1 MPFTGHAFTVEAA
14 IESGGKPMAS
24 EAGAVRMGNPWRILG
39 WGAAVAIILAPLVAM
54 QLGAPGVVWTLS
66 DFIFAIVLIGGVGLL
81 FELAV
86 RASGSW
92 AYRGGVALA
101 LAAAFLLIWINGA
114 VGIIGNE
121 DNPANLVFV
130 AIIAMAVAGA
140 IVAGGKAALMARAM
154 SVAGVAQALVG
165 IAVFA
170 FNDGAEP
177 PGRLG
182 LLLLIEGLAMF
193 WLGSAWLFRKAAGN
207 AR

>member
-1 MPFTGHAFTVEAA
+1 MPGEVG
-14 IESGGKPMAS
+14 SMR
-24 EAGAVRMGNPWRILG
+24 VVNPLRIVG
-39 WGAAVAIILAPLVAM
+39 WGLAVAIILAPLVAM

-92 AYRGGVALA
+92 AYRGACALA
-101 LAAAFLLIWINGA
+101 LATAFLLIWINGA

-121 DNPANLVFV
+121 DNPANFVFLVIILM
-130 AIIAMAVAGA
+130 AIAGA
-140 IVAGGKAALMARAM
+140 VVARGKAHSMARAM
-154 SVAGVAQALVG
+154 TVTGVAQAMVG

-177 PGRLG
+177 PGRFG
-182 LLLLIEGLAMF
+182 LLILIEIFAAMWLA
-193 WLGSAWLFRKAAGN
+193 SAWLFRRAA
-207 AR
+207 R

>member
-1 MPFTGHAFTVEAA
+1 MP
-14 IESGGKPMAS
+14 SGV
-24 EAGAVRMGNPWRILG
+24 GAMRMGNPWRIAG
-39 WGAAVAIILAPLVAM
+39 WSTAVAVILAPLVAM
-54 QLGAPGVVWTLS
+54 QLGASGVFWTLS

-121 DNPANLVFV
+121 DNSANFVFLVIILM
-130 AIIAMAVAGA
+130 AIAGA
-140 IVAGGKAALMARAM
+140 VVARGKAALMSRAM
-154 SVAGVAQALVG
+154 TVAGTAQALVG

-170 FNDGAEP
+170 LDAGGNEP
-177 PGRLG
+177 PGRFALFI
-182 LLLLIEGLAMF
+182 LIEGFAAL
-193 WLGSAWLFRKAAGN
+193 WLGSAWLFRKAAD
-207 AR
+207 

>member
-1 MPFTGHAFTVEAA
+1 MP
-14 IESGGKPMAS
+14 S
-24 EAGAVRMGNPWRILG
+24 EVGAMRIMSPWRVLG
-39 WGAAVAIILAPLVAM
+39 WGLAVAVILAPLVAM

-92 AYRGGVALA
+92 AYRSACALA
-101 LAAAFLLIWINGA
+101 LATGFLLIWINGA

-121 DNPANLVFV
+121 DNHANFVFLVIILMAV
-130 AIIAMAVAGA
+130 AGAVVARGKAELMARAMAVAG
-140 IVAGGKAALMARAM
+140 
-154 SVAGVAQALVG
+154 SAQALVG

-170 FNDGAEP
+170 FNDGAEA

-182 LLLLIEGLAMF
+182 LLILIEAFAAM
-193 WLGSAWLFRKAAGN
+193 WLGSAWLFRRAA
-207 AR
+207 R

>member
-1 MPFTGHAFTVEAA
+1 MPGEV
-14 IESGGKPMAS
+14 
-24 EAGAVRMGNPWRILG
+24 GAMRVVNPLRIIG
-39 WGAAVAIILAPLVAM
+39 WGLAVAIILAPLVAM

-92 AYRGGVALA
+92 AYRGGAGLA
-101 LAAAFLLIWINGA
+101 LAAGFLLVWINAA

-121 DNPANLVFV
+121 DSPLNLVFF
-130 AIIAMAVAGA
+130 AILAMSIAGS

-154 SVAGVAQALVG
+154 TVAGVAQALVG

-177 PGRLG
+177 PGRIG
-182 LLLLIEGLAMF
+182 LLLLIEGFAAM
-193 WLGSAWLFRKAAGN
+193 WLGSAWLFRRAA
-207 AR
+207 R

>member
-1 MPFTGHAFTVEAA
+1 MATRGES
-14 IESGGKPMAS
+14 IERR
-24 EAGAVRMGNPWRILG
+24 VPWRLFG
-39 WGAAVAIILAPLVAM
+39 WGIALAIILAPLVAM
-54 QLGAPGVVWTLS
+54 KLSAPGVNWTLS
-66 DFIFAIVLIGGVGLL
+66 DFIFAGVLIGGTGLL

-101 LAAAFLLIWINGA
+101 LATAFLVIWINGA

-121 DNPANLVFV
+121 DNPANFVFLVIILMAISGAVV
-130 AIIAMAVAGA
+130 AR
-140 IVAGGKAALMARAM
+140 GKAALMSRAM
-154 SVAGVAQALVG
+154 AVAGVAQALVG

-182 LLLLIEGLAMF
+182 LLILIEGFAAMWF
-193 WLGSAWLFRKAAGN
+193 GSAWLFRKAVAE
-207 AR
+207 R

>member
-1 MPFTGHAFTVEAA
+1 MP
-14 IESGGKPMAS
+14 S
-24 EAGAVRMGNPWRILG
+24 EAGAMRVGNPWRIIG
-39 WGAAVAIILAPLVAM
+39 WGVAVAIILAPLVAM

-92 AYRGGVALA
+92 AYRGAVALA
-101 LAAAFLLIWINGA
+101 LAASFLLIWINAA

-121 DNPANLVFV
+121 DNPLNLVFF
-130 AIIAMAVAGA
+130 AILAMAIAGS
-140 IVAGGKAALMARAM
+140 IVAGGKAVLMARAM
-154 SVAGVAQALVG
+154 AVAGVTQALVG

-182 LLLLIEGLAMF
+182 LLVLIEGFAVM
-193 WLGSAWLFRKAAGN
+193 WLGSAWLFRRAAGTG
-207 AR
+207 R